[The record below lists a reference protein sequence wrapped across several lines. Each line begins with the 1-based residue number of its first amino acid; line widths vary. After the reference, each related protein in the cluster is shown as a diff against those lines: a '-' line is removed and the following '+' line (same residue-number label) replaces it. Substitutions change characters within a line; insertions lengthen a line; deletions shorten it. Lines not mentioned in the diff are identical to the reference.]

1 MAGRR
6 PVGAHA
12 RPTTCL
18 RIGDITVFTDARMSG
33 SALYDLVIPLKTH
46 LSVLAKDMWEAI
58 DVVTTAS
65 RPSILR

>member
-1 MAGRR
+1 
-6 PVGAHA
+6 
-12 RPTTCL
+12 
-18 RIGDITVFTDARMSG
+18 MSG

-46 LSVLAKDMWEAI
+46 LSVLATDMWEAI